1 MPQFSLIQMTVRVAD
16 TGTSRITDLVLGT
29 GALSN
34 VLYSTTRFDRQIDSW
49 DIAGTKLSGRDSA
62 TFAIGPV
69 AGNHPTLTFVNGQ
82 LLSGGGANSALTLRS
97 LGTNGSLG
105 SATKISGTASFD
117 GPLVQPVWV
126 TLNNG
131 NTCLYAGL
139 SDGSGMVQIIFD
151 PAGKVIDTLEIKDKG
166 RTAADQITAMATST
180 IAGVTF
186 IFTASAADLGISAW
200 QVQNAG
206 NLTVR
211 ATLRPETG
219 LWVSAPTAIETITV
233 NGEDYVIMAVA
244 GSSSLTV
251 ISTSVG
257 GTLRVVDH
265 VIDDRTTR
273 FDGVT
278 ALTTTIHNGTTWVFA
293 GGADDGITAF
303 QVLDGGRL
311 LARAHIADTVDMTLA
326 NVSAL
331 EARSNG
337 TSIDI
342 FAASATEAGLTRLSL
357 SINANDQVIMD
368 TPASDTLTGGAGR
381 EVFVMQDDGKTDTIS
396 DFEVGIDRLDL
407 SDWNGL
413 RSKNQLFFT
422 STTDGITIVYGDET
436 LILRSADGLSIA
448 KTDLTETDLIAPA
461 RIPQII
467 TPGFPGP
474 ITTPPDL
481 PERPALPTPTP
492 DLIEPISR
500 LELFGTR
507 DPDTLTG
514 SDGDDLIYGMGSDD
528 RLSGGAGADL
538 LFGGQGNDLLQGG
551 AGNGYLFGG
560 EGRDARWQNPTSP
573 KSYSNS
579 DVLEGGAGNDELYG
593 QAGGDRLDG
602 GAGDD
607 LLSGG
612 SGRDTFVF
620 RSGQDRATDFDP
632 MTDKIA
638 LDDALWIGTL
648 SATQVVDR
656 YATDAG
662 SDTLF
667 DFGDGTTLRLE
678 GFDSLSLLADQI
690 DIF

>member
-16 TGTSRITDLVLGT
+16 TGTSRITDLVLGS
-29 GALSN
+29 GALSD
-34 VLYSTTRFDRQIDSW
+34 VLYSTTRFDGQIDSW
-49 DIAGTKLSGRDSA
+49 DITGTTLTGLDGDA
-62 TFAIGPV
+62 FAIGPV

-82 LLSGGGANSALTLRS
+82 LLSGGGASSALTLRN
-97 LGTNGSLG
+97 LGADGSLG
-105 SATKISGTASFD
+105 AAANISGTASF
-117 GPLVQPVWV
+117 GSPLVQPVWV
-126 TLNNG
+126 TLNTG
-131 NTCLYAGL
+131 NTSLYAGL

-151 PAGKVIDTLEIKDKG
+151 PAGNVIDTLAIKDKG

-180 IAGVTF
+180 ITGVTF

-200 QVQNAG
+200 QVRDAG
-206 NLTVR
+206 NLTAR
-211 ATLRPETG
+211 ETLRPETG
-219 LWVSAPTAIETITV
+219 LWASAPTAIESITV
-233 NGEDYVIMAVA
+233 NGQDYVIMAAA

-257 GTLRVVDH
+257 GDLRVVDH

-278 ALTTTIHNGTTWVFA
+278 ALTTTLHNGMTWVFA

-337 TSIDI
+337 TSIDV

-357 SINANDQVIMD
+357 SIDVNDQVIMD
-368 TPASDTLTGGAGR
+368 TPASDTLTGGAGPD
-381 EVFVMQDDGKTDTIS
+381 VFVMQADEKTDTIT
-396 DFEVGIDRLDL
+396 DFEVGIDTLDL

-422 STTDGITIVYGDET
+422 STADGIEIVYGDET
-436 LILRSADGLSIA
+436 LILRSAGGSSIA
-448 KTDLTETDLIAPA
+448 KSDLPEPDLIAPA
-461 RIPQII
+461 RVPQII

-492 DLIEPISR
+492 DLIEPATR

-507 DPDTLTG
+507 NAETLTG
-514 SDGDDLIYGMGSDD
+514 SAGNDLIYGMGSDD

-551 AGNGYLFGG
+551 AGHDFLLGG
-560 EGRDARWQNPTSP
+560 EGRDGGWQIPASP

-579 DVLEGGAGNDELYG
+579 DVLEGGTGNDELYG
-593 QAGGDRLDG
+593 QAGRDRLDG
-602 GAGDD
+602 GADND
-607 LLSGG
+607 LLTGG

-620 RSGQDRATDFDP
+620 RSGQDRVADFDP
-632 MTDKIA
+632 LTDQIA
-638 LDDALWIGTL
+638 LDSALWTGVL
-648 SATQVVDR
+648 SANQVVDR
-656 YATDAG
+656 YAVEAG
-662 SDTLF
+662 SNTIL
-667 DFGDGTTLRLE
+667 DFENGNTLRLE
-678 GFDSLSLLADQI
+678 GFNILSLLADQI